1 MTKDTSVSDFIIGM
15 VTKTKQEE
23 IDWGIRSFLCDA
35 FNCDEDHYLAVKSLE
50 LRQYLAREGVV
61 IKVDDVGCGCELCL
75 DGTGYSNCTVE
86 SLVKE

>member
-1 MTKDTSVSDFIIGM
+1 MATKNNM
-15 VTKTKQEE
+15 TKQEE

-61 IKVDDVGCGCELCL
+61 IKVDGAISIVFNTEDPATYVA
-75 DGTGYSNCTVE
+75 VE
-86 SLVKE
+86 PLADNE